1 MAFDNLLGELNDYC
15 LSEFGE
21 DFEYSRVASLEKA
34 SPDDPPTIK
43 GVLLS
48 GIELEEEAPLE
59 GSVHADL
66 WIKSDV
72 IDPPLEAGDEI
83 NGTAYIYVIL
93 PPQNDG
99 GGFIRLPLRQ
109 DREVI

>member
-1 MAFDNLLGELNDYC
+1 MSFDNLLADLNDSC
-15 LSEFGE
+15 LLQFGQ
-21 DFEYSRVASLEKA
+21 DFEYSRIASLEKA
-34 SPDDPPTIK
+34 SLNDPATIR
-43 GVLLS
+43 GILLS
-48 GIELEEEAPLE
+48 GIELEEEPPLE
-59 GSVHADL
+59 GSIHADL
-66 WIKSDV
+66 WIKADA

-83 NGTAYIYVIL
+83 NGLSYIYIIL